1 VTARA
6 AGAPRR
12 APAAT
17 VGGGVAGRDTN
28 IGAKRARETRA
39 ALGLGPG
46 EPVRCV
52 LTRVE
57 RDLEIPVVI
66 AALPEG
72 IAGCCWRDGG
82 RIVLWVNGTQAGA
95 RQRFTLGHELGHVR
109 CGHDERMA
117 VDTSATLA
125 GRTTDSRE
133 IQANAFAA
141 ELLAPADGVRAMVDD
156 EPTLEDVV
164 RIAARYGISAIAAL
178 YRLNTLGLTRR
189 RATLER
195 EIEDDLHEAVRERLE
210 LEPVAD
216 AIAAVDADALPRLSP
231 ALAGSALA
239 ALVARRASVPAAAR
253 AAGCEPHELADGA
266 AAIGV

>member
-1 VTARA
+1 M
-6 AGAPRR
+6 P
-12 APAAT
+12 
-17 VGGGVAGRDTN
+17 GRDTN
-28 IGAKRARETRA
+28 VGAKRAREARA
-39 ALGLGPG
+39 ALGLEAG
-46 EPVRCV
+46 EPVGCV

-57 RDLEIPVVI
+57 RDLGIPVVI
-66 AALPEG
+66 AALREG

-82 RIVLWVNGTQAGA
+82 RTVLWVNGMQPAV
-95 RQRFTLGHELGHVR
+95 RQRFTLAHELGHLR

-117 VDTSATLA
+117 VDTFDTLA

-141 ELLAPADGVRAMVDD
+141 ELLAPAAGARAMVEG

-195 EIEDDLHEAVRERLE
+195 EIDDKLHEAVAERLG
-210 LEPVAD
+210 LAPVAD
-216 AIAAVDADALPRLSP
+216 AIAAVHRDALPRLSP

-239 ALVARRASVPAAAR
+239 AIVARRASVPDAAR
-253 AAGCEPHELADGA
+253 AAGCDPRELAEGA